1 MRNDK
6 FKNRRFQSSINM
18 KCTDS
23 KETEKKFKSAMM
35 AALASIMTGNTNDAE
50 KFLKVGL
57 LGGNINNAVAF
68 EEIKSYWKH

>member
-1 MRNDK
+1 MINEK

-18 KCTDS
+18 KCADS
-23 KETEKKFKSAMM
+23 KETANKFKSAMM

-57 LGGNINNAVAF
+57 LGGNINNAIDF
-68 EEIKSYWKH
+68 EETKLNWKH